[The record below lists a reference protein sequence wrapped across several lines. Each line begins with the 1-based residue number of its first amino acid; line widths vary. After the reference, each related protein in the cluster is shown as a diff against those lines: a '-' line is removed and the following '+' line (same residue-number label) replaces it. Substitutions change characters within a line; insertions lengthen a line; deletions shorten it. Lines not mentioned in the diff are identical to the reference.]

1 MNTEAELWVAR
12 MYVTRLEARLEAK
25 LKAEAE
31 KDAIPVGTLVWA
43 WWHGV
48 KRHGFKRHDAKRLAF
63 AAGDK
68 QVSFEPG
75 GRSWKC
81 ERVERVDLKSLG
93 LPQTSSKS
101 ELTKAYNAGFANM
114 TYRAESFIEENF
126 PEAT

>member
-1 MNTEAELWVAR
+1 MNTEADLWTAR
-12 MYVTRLEARLEAK
+12 QEVARLEAK

-43 WWHGV
+43 WWQDV
-48 KRHGFKRHDAKRLAF
+48 KRLAF

-81 ERVERVDLKSLG
+81 DRVERVDLKSLG
-93 LPQTSSKS
+93 VCGTISRKDLIWLYQCAWNDADSGH
-101 ELTKAYNAGFANM
+101 AVI
-114 TYRAESFIEENF
+114 AEEFITQHF